1 MKLMAF
7 DERNRLFVDVVVSV
21 DREYR
26 SSFEEN
32 ISVKPIQ
39 ALGERNSSAPK
50 YLLKSRLL
58 QL

>member
-39 ALGERNSSAPK
+39 ALGERNSAPK